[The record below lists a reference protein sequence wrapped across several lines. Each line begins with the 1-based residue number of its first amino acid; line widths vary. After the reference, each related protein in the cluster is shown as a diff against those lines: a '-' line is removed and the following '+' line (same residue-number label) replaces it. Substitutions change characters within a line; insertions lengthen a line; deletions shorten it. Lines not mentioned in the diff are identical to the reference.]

1 MSPTADELDTI
12 YLTLCHQHL
21 PKLDD
26 ADVVMYDRNAETV
39 RPGVNFDSLM
49 CILEQT
55 SAQDLPW
62 TDGTRTEIT
71 Y

>member
-1 MSPTADELDTI
+1 MSPTSDEINTI

-26 ADVVMYDRNAETV
+26 GDVVMYDQDAETV

-49 CILEQT
+49 YIIEQT
-55 SAQDLPW
+55 GDQDLPW
-62 TDGTRTEIT
+62 NDGPRTEIT